1 MVEPVVASHTG
12 VCPLLAHPRPGP
24 SHPGKTGQ
32 LPLAARESP
41 SKKELEGVASGS
53 LQAPRCQDFLS
64 QWMGTQETQAP
75 RLVLFGVSRRLEKR
89 AVSTGSGPSCAQPLA
104 QVTPGRV

>member
-1 MVEPVVASHTG
+1 MEPVVASHTG
-12 VCPLLAHPRPGP
+12 VCPLLAPARPGP

-41 SKKELEGVASGS
+41 SEKELEGVASGS

-75 RLVLFGVSRRLEKR
+75 RLVLFGVSRRLGKR
-89 AVSTGSGPSCAQPLA
+89 AVSTGSGPSCARPLA
-104 QVTPGRV
+104 QVTPGRA